1 MLDVI
6 AILMLIAVLGS
17 CIFTICDVLS
27 DCRGKRQSG
36 FQPTNTR
43 PEWHGEKVRSDGN
56 IAQGHSKCHDCKYRD
71 TDNVMYC
78 IKSGCGLPPLPDSKG
93 R

>member
-17 CIFTICDVLS
+17 CVFVICDVLS
-27 DCRGKRQSG
+27 DRQGGKQAG
-36 FQPTNTR
+36 TNVPEQLNIPTMPTAQR
-43 PEWHGEKVRSDGN
+43 PGR
-56 IAQGHSKCHDCKYRD
+56 SKCHDCEYKD

-78 IKSGCGLPPLPDSKG
+78 IKSGCGLPPLPDNKG